1 MKTNL
6 TKGKAMEKTPSCKKF
21 RLMADEYIE
30 GELTAAE
37 MHEFEAHIAEC
48 EDCRKEFEELRALKE
63 AIRSAEEE
71 MPEGL
76 HSRIM
81 ASIEAEPKKK
91 PRRKA
96 AFFRGAAIS
105 VACVMLCLSATLA
118 ITLIPMWRSGTGGE
132 GLPNDPL
139 YSLEDTIV
147 EECNKSDSALS
158 QPTDEN
164 IEVEQTSASAQDPA
178 PEIAPSDNTI
188 PENTFEESM
197 SVAETAQPETMIPET
212 MIPETMAP
220 ETMTPETEAEMQAPA
235 AGATESATKDGAETQ
250 ITYQDAAPE
259 ASSVPGG
266 EEITLALLIVSG
278 LLAVASFVAFL
289 ISLSSVRT
297 SSAEKSNG
305 DKE

>member
-1 MKTNL
+1 
-6 TKGKAMEKTPSCKKF
+6 MEKTPSCKKF

-37 MHEFEAHIAEC
+37 MREFEAHIAEC
-48 EDCRKEFEELRALKE
+48 EECHKEFEELRALKE

-81 ASIEAEPKKK
+81 ASIESEPKKK

-118 ITLIPMWRSGTGGE
+118 ITMIPIWHSGTGGE
-132 GLPNDPL
+132 GLPNDPQ

-164 IEVEQTSASAQDPA
+164 IEAEQTSASAQDPA
-178 PEIAPSDNTI
+178 PEVAPSDTI

-212 MIPETMAP
+212 MTPETMTPETMA
-220 ETMTPETEAEMQAPA
+220 PETEAEMQAPA
-235 AGATESATKDGAETQ
+235 EEATQSTTKDGAETQ

-297 SSAEKSNG
+297 SS
-305 DKE
+305 DKKN

>member
-1 MKTNL
+1 
-6 TKGKAMEKTPSCKKF
+6 MEKTPSCKKF

-37 MHEFEAHIAEC
+37 MREFEAHIAEC
-48 EDCRKEFEELRALKE
+48 EECHKEFEELRALKE

-81 ASIEAEPKKK
+81 ASIESEPKKK

-118 ITLIPMWRSGTGGE
+118 ITFIPMWRSGTGGE
-132 GLPNDPL
+132 GLPNDPQF
-139 YSLEDTIV
+139 SLEDTIV

-164 IEVEQTSASAQDPA
+164 IEAEQTSASAQDPA
-178 PEIAPSDNTI
+178 PEVAPSDTI
-188 PENTFEESM
+188 PENIFEESM

-212 MIPETMAP
+212 M
-220 ETMTPETEAEMQAPA
+220 TPETEAEMLAPA
-235 AGATESATKDGAETQ
+235 EKVTESATKDGAETQ

-259 ASSVPGG
+259 SSSVPGG

-297 SSAEKSNG
+297 SS
-305 DKE
+305 DKKN

>member
-1 MKTNL
+1 
-6 TKGKAMEKTPSCKKF
+6 MEKTPSCKKF

-37 MHEFEAHIAEC
+37 MREFEAHIAEC

-81 ASIEAEPKKK
+81 ASIESEPKKK

-105 VACVMLCLSATLA
+105 VACIMLCLSATLA

-132 GLPNDPL
+132 GLPNDPQ

-164 IEVEQTSASAQDPA
+164 IEAEQTSASAQDPA
-178 PEIAPSDNTI
+178 PEVAPSDTIPI

-197 SVAETAQPETMIPET
+197 SVAESAQPETMI
-212 MIPETMAP
+212 P

-235 AGATESATKDGAETQ
+235 EKVTESATKDGAETQ

-259 ASSVPGG
+259 ASSVPGR

-297 SSAEKSNG
+297 SS
-305 DKE
+305 DKKN

>member
-1 MKTNL
+1 MKTKF

-37 MHEFEAHIAEC
+37 MREFEAHIAEC
-48 EDCRKEFEELRALKE
+48 EDCRKEFEELRALKG

-71 MPEGL
+71 MPKGL

-118 ITLIPMWRSGTGGE
+118 IALIPMWRSGTGGE
-132 GLPNDPL
+132 GLPNDPQ
-139 YSLEDTIV
+139 YSLENSVV
-147 EECNKSDSALS
+147 EECNTEMKSESALS

-164 IEVEQTSASAQDPA
+164 IEAEQTSASAQDPA
-178 PEIAPSDNTI
+178 PEVAPSDTI

-212 MIPETMAP
+212 M
-220 ETMTPETEAEMQAPA
+220 TPETEAEMQAPA
-235 AGATESATKDGAETQ
+235 EEATESATKDGAETQ

-289 ISLSSVRT
+289 ISLSSVRNP
-297 SSAEKSNG
+297 SPKK
-305 DKE
+305 DKEEDQ

>member
-6 TKGKAMEKTPSCKKF
+6 TKGKAMEKTPLCKKF

-37 MHEFEAHIAEC
+37 MLEFEAHIAEC
-48 EDCRKEFEELRALKE
+48 EECRKELEELRALKE

-81 ASIEAEPKKK
+81 ASIEAEPKKA
-91 PRRKA
+91 PRRKV

-118 ITLIPMWRSGTGGE
+118 ITMIPIWRSGTGGE
-132 GLPNDPL
+132 ELPNDPQ
-139 YSLEDTIV
+139 YSLGNTIV
-147 EECNKSDSALS
+147 EECNTEMKAETALS
-158 QPTDEN
+158 KPTDEN
-164 IEVEQTSASAQDPA
+164 VEAEKTSAAAQDPA
-178 PEIAPSDNTI
+178 PEVAPSDTIPI
-188 PENTFEESM
+188 PENTFEETM
-197 SVAETAQPETMIPET
+197 SVAETAQSETI
-212 MIPETMAP
+212 IP

-235 AGATESATKDGAETQ
+235 EDVTESATKDGSETQ
-250 ITYQDAAPE
+250 KIYQDAAPE
-259 ASSVPGG
+259 SSSAPGG
-266 EEITLALLIVSG
+266 DEITLALLIVSG

-297 SSAEKSNG
+297 SAVGKGDG

>member
-1 MKTNL
+1 
-6 TKGKAMEKTPSCKKF
+6 MEKTPSCKKF

-37 MHEFEAHIAEC
+37 MREFEAHIAKC
-48 EDCRKEFEELRALKE
+48 EECRKELEELRALKA

-81 ASIEAEPKKK
+81 ASIEAEPKKA
-91 PRRKA
+91 PRRKT

-118 ITLIPMWRSGTGGE
+118 IAMIPMWRSNSGGA
-132 GLPNDPL
+132 GLPNDPQ
-139 YSLEDTIV
+139 YSLDNTIA
-147 EECNKSDSALS
+147 EECITEMKPESALS
-158 QPTDEN
+158 KPTDEN
-164 IEVEQTSASAQDPA
+164 LEAEQTYASVEDPA
-178 PEIAPSDNTI
+178 PEVAPSDTIPI

-197 SVAETAQPETMIPET
+197 SVAETVQPETVAVAET
-212 MIPETMAP
+212 II
-220 ETMTPETEAEMQAPA
+220 PETEAEMQAPA
-235 AGATESATKDGAETQ
+235 EDITENATKDGAETQ
-250 ITYQDAAPE
+250 KIYQDAAPE
-259 ASSVPGG
+259 SSSVPGG
-266 EEITLALLIVSG
+266 EEITIALLIVSG

-297 SSAEKSNG
+297 ASVKKDNGEK
-305 DKE
+305 

>member
-1 MKTNL
+1 
-6 TKGKAMEKTPSCKKF
+6 MEKTPSCKKF

-37 MHEFEAHIAEC
+37 MREFEAHIAEC
-48 EDCRKEFEELRALKE
+48 EECHKEFEELRALKG

-81 ASIEAEPKKK
+81 ASIESEPKKK

-132 GLPNDPL
+132 GLPNDPQ

-164 IEVEQTSASAQDPA
+164 IEAEQTSASAQDPA
-178 PEIAPSDNTI
+178 PEVAPSDTIPI

-197 SVAETAQPETMIPET
+197 SVAESAQPETMI
-212 MIPETMAP
+212 P

-235 AGATESATKDGAETQ
+235 EKVTESATKDGAETQ

-297 SSAEKSNG
+297 SS
-305 DKE
+305 DKKN

>member
-1 MKTNL
+1 
-6 TKGKAMEKTPSCKKF
+6 MEKTPSCKRF

-30 GELTAAE
+30 GELTEAE
-37 MHEFEAHIAEC
+37 MREFEAHIAEC
-48 EDCRKEFEELRALKE
+48 EECHKEFEELRALKE

-81 ASIEAEPKKK
+81 ASIESEPKKK

-132 GLPNDPL
+132 GLPNDPQF
-139 YSLEDTIV
+139 SLEDTIV
-147 EECNKSDSALS
+147 EECNTEMKAESALS
-158 QPTDEN
+158 KPTDEN
-164 IEVEQTSASAQDPA
+164 IEAEQTSASAQDPA
-178 PEIAPSDNTI
+178 PEVAPSDTI
-188 PENTFEESM
+188 HENTFEESM

-212 MIPETMAP
+212 MIPETMIP
-220 ETMTPETEAEMQAPA
+220 ETMIPETEAEMLAPA
-235 AGATESATKDGAETQ
+235 EKVTESATKDGAETQ

>member
-1 MKTNL
+1 
-6 TKGKAMEKTPSCKKF
+6 MEKTPSCKKF

-37 MHEFEAHIAEC
+37 MREFEEHIAEC
-48 EDCRKEFEELRALKE
+48 EDCRKKFEELRALKE
-63 AIRSAEEE
+63 AIQSAEEE

-81 ASIEAEPKKK
+81 ASIESEPKKK

-132 GLPNDPL
+132 GLPNDPQ
-139 YSLEDTIV
+139 YSLENSVV
-147 EECNKSDSALS
+147 EEFNKSDSALS

-164 IEVEQTSASAQDPA
+164 IEAEQTSASAQDPA
-178 PEIAPSDNTI
+178 PEVAPSDTI
-188 PENTFEESM
+188 PENIFEESM

-212 MIPETMAP
+212 M
-220 ETMTPETEAEMQAPA
+220 TPETEAEMQAPA
-235 AGATESATKDGAETQ
+235 EEATESATKDGAETQ

-297 SSAEKSNG
+297 SS
-305 DKE
+305 DKKN

>member
-1 MKTNL
+1 
-6 TKGKAMEKTPSCKKF
+6 MEKTPSCKKF

-37 MHEFEAHIAEC
+37 MREFEAHIAEC
-48 EDCRKEFEELRALKE
+48 EECHKEFEELRALKE
-63 AIRSAEEE
+63 ALRSAEEE

-81 ASIEAEPKKK
+81 ASIESEPKKK

-118 ITLIPMWRSGTGGE
+118 ITLIPMWRSGKGGE
-132 GLPNDPL
+132 GLPNDPQF
-139 YSLEDTIV
+139 SLEDTIV

-164 IEVEQTSASAQDPA
+164 IEAEQTSASAQDPA
-178 PEIAPSDNTI
+178 PEVAPSDTI
-188 PENTFEESM
+188 PENIFEESM

-212 MIPETMAP
+212 M
-220 ETMTPETEAEMQAPA
+220 TPETEAEMQAPA
-235 AGATESATKDGAETQ
+235 EEATESATKDGAETQ

>member
-1 MKTNL
+1 MKTKF
-6 TKGKAMEKTPSCKKF
+6 TKGKAMEKTPSCKRF

-37 MHEFEAHIAEC
+37 MREFEAHIAEC
-48 EDCRKEFEELRALKE
+48 EECHKEFEELRALKE

-81 ASIEAEPKKK
+81 ASIESEPKKK

-105 VACVMLCLSATLA
+105 VACIMLCLSATLA

-132 GLPNDPL
+132 GLPNDPQF
-139 YSLEDTIV
+139 SLEDTIV

-164 IEVEQTSASAQDPA
+164 IEAEQTSASAQDPA
-178 PEIAPSDNTI
+178 PEVAPSDTIPI

-212 MIPETMAP
+212 MIPETM
-220 ETMTPETEAEMQAPA
+220 TPETEADMLAPA
-235 AGATESATKDGAETQ
+235 EKVTESATKDGAETQ

>member
-1 MKTNL
+1 
-6 TKGKAMEKTPSCKKF
+6 MEKTPSCKKF

-37 MHEFEAHIAEC
+37 MREFEAHIAEC

-81 ASIEAEPKKK
+81 PSIEAEPKKK

-96 AFFRGAAIS
+96 AFFRGAALS
-105 VACVMLCLSATLA
+105 VACIMLCLSATLA

-132 GLPNDPL
+132 GLPNDPQ

-164 IEVEQTSASAQDPA
+164 IEAEQTSASAQDPA
-178 PEIAPSDNTI
+178 PEIAPSDTIPI

-197 SVAETAQPETMIPET
+197 SVAESAQPETMI
-212 MIPETMAP
+212 P

-297 SSAEKSNG
+297 SS
-305 DKE
+305 DKKN

>member
-1 MKTNL
+1 
-6 TKGKAMEKTPSCKKF
+6 MEKTPSCKKF

-37 MHEFEAHIAEC
+37 MREFEAHIAEC
-48 EDCRKEFEELRALKE
+48 EECHKEFEELRALKE
-63 AIRSAEEE
+63 AIRSAEEK

-81 ASIEAEPKKK
+81 ASIESEPKKN

-132 GLPNDPL
+132 GLPNDPQF
-139 YSLEDTIV
+139 SLEDTIV

-164 IEVEQTSASAQDPA
+164 IEAEQTSASAQDPA
-178 PEIAPSDNTI
+178 PEVAPSDTIPI

-212 MIPETMAP
+212 M
-220 ETMTPETEAEMQAPA
+220 TPETEAEMQAPA
-235 AGATESATKDGAETQ
+235 AEATESATKDGAETQ

-297 SSAEKSNG
+297 SS
-305 DKE
+305 DKKN

>member
-6 TKGKAMEKTPSCKKF
+6 PKGKAMEKTPSCKKF

-37 MHEFEAHIAEC
+37 MREFEAHIAEC
-48 EDCRKEFEELRALKE
+48 EECHKEFEELRALKG

-81 ASIEAEPKKK
+81 ASIESEPKKK

-118 ITLIPMWRSGTGGE
+118 ITLIPMWRSGKGGE
-132 GLPNDPL
+132 GLPNDPQF
-139 YSLEDTIV
+139 SLEDTIV

-164 IEVEQTSASAQDPA
+164 IEAEQTSASAQDPA
-178 PEIAPSDNTI
+178 PEVAPSDTI
-188 PENTFEESM
+188 PENIFEESM

-212 MIPETMAP
+212 M
-220 ETMTPETEAEMQAPA
+220 TPETEAEMQAPA
-235 AGATESATKDGAETQ
+235 EEATESATKDGAETQ

>member
-37 MHEFEAHIAEC
+37 MREFEAHIAEC

-81 ASIEAEPKKK
+81 ASIESEPKKK

-132 GLPNDPL
+132 GLPNDPQ

-158 QPTDEN
+158 QSTDEN
-164 IEVEQTSASAQDPA
+164 IEAEQTSASAQDPA
-178 PEIAPSDNTI
+178 PEVAPIDTIPI

-212 MIPETMAP
+212 M
-220 ETMTPETEAEMQAPA
+220 TPETEAEMQAPA
-235 AGATESATKDGAETQ
+235 EEATESATKDGAETQ

-259 ASSVPGG
+259 SSSVPGG

-297 SSAEKSNG
+297 SSAKKSNG

>member
-37 MHEFEAHIAEC
+37 MREFEAHIAEC
-48 EDCRKEFEELRALKE
+48 EECHKEFEELRALKE

-81 ASIEAEPKKK
+81 ASIESEPKKK

-118 ITLIPMWRSGTGGE
+118 ITFIPMWRSGTGGE
-132 GLPNDPL
+132 GLPNDPQF
-139 YSLEDTIV
+139 SLEDTIV

-164 IEVEQTSASAQDPA
+164 IEAEQTSASAQDPA
-178 PEIAPSDNTI
+178 PEVAPSDTI
-188 PENTFEESM
+188 PENIFEESM

-212 MIPETMAP
+212 M
-220 ETMTPETEAEMQAPA
+220 TPETEAEMLAPA
-235 AGATESATKDGAETQ
+235 EKVTESATKDGAETQ

-259 ASSVPGG
+259 SSSVPGG

-297 SSAEKSNG
+297 SS
-305 DKE
+305 DKKN

>member
-1 MKTNL
+1 
-6 TKGKAMEKTPSCKKF
+6 MEKTPSCKKF

-37 MHEFEAHIAEC
+37 MREFEAHIAEC
-48 EDCRKEFEELRALKE
+48 EECHKEFEELRALKE

-81 ASIEAEPKKK
+81 ASIESEPKKK

-105 VACVMLCLSATLA
+105 VACVMLCLSASLA

-132 GLPNDPL
+132 GLPNDPQ
-139 YSLEDTIV
+139 YSLENSVV
-147 EECNKSDSALS
+147 EEFNKSDSALS
-158 QPTDEN
+158 QPTDEH
-164 IEVEQTSASAQDPA
+164 IEAEQTSASAQDPA
-178 PEIAPSDNTI
+178 PEVAPSDTI
-188 PENTFEESM
+188 PENIFEESM

-212 MIPETMAP
+212 MIPETMIP

-235 AGATESATKDGAETQ
+235 EEVTESATKDGVETQ
-250 ITYQDAAPE
+250 ITYPDAAPE

-297 SSAEKSNG
+297 SS
-305 DKE
+305 DKKN

>member
-1 MKTNL
+1 
-6 TKGKAMEKTPSCKKF
+6 MEKTPSCKKF

-37 MHEFEAHIAEC
+37 MREFEAHIAEC
-48 EDCRKEFEELRALKE
+48 EECHKEFEKLRALKE

-81 ASIEAEPKKK
+81 ASIESEPKKK

-132 GLPNDPL
+132 GLPNDPQF
-139 YSLEDTIV
+139 SLEDTIV

-158 QPTDEN
+158 QSTDEN
-164 IEVEQTSASAQDPA
+164 IEAEQTSASAQDPA
-178 PEIAPSDNTI
+178 PEVAPSDTIPI

-197 SVAETAQPETMIPET
+197 SVAETAQPETI
-212 MIPETMAP
+212 IP

-235 AGATESATKDGAETQ
+235 EEATESATKDGAETQ

-297 SSAEKSNG
+297 SS
-305 DKE
+305 DKKN

>member
-1 MKTNL
+1 
-6 TKGKAMEKTPSCKKF
+6 MEKTPSCKKF

-37 MHEFEAHIAEC
+37 MREFEAHIAEC

-71 MPEGL
+71 MPEEL

-81 ASIEAEPKKK
+81 ASIESEPKKK

-132 GLPNDPL
+132 GLPNDL
-139 YSLEDTIV
+139 QCSLENSVV
-147 EECNKSDSALS
+147 EECNTEMKTESALS
-158 QPTDEN
+158 KPTDEN
-164 IEVEQTSASAQDPA
+164 IEAEQTSASAQDPA
-178 PEIAPSDNTI
+178 PEVAPSDTIPI

-197 SVAETAQPETMIPET
+197 SVAETAQPETMT
-212 MIPETMAP
+212 P
-220 ETMTPETEAEMQAPA
+220 ETMTPETDAEMQAPA
-235 AGATESATKDGAETQ
+235 EEATESATKDGAETQ

-297 SSAEKSNG
+297 SS
-305 DKE
+305 DKKN

>member
-37 MHEFEAHIAEC
+37 MREFEAHIAEC

-81 ASIEAEPKKK
+81 ASIESEPKKK

-132 GLPNDPL
+132 GLPNDPQ

-158 QPTDEN
+158 QSTDEN
-164 IEVEQTSASAQDPA
+164 IEAEQTSASAQDPA
-178 PEIAPSDNTI
+178 PEVAPIDTIPI

-212 MIPETMAP
+212 M
-220 ETMTPETEAEMQAPA
+220 TPETEAEMQAPA
-235 AGATESATKDGAETQ
+235 EEVTESATKDGAETQ

>member
-37 MHEFEAHIAEC
+37 MREFEAHIAEC

-81 ASIEAEPKKK
+81 PSIEAEPKKK

-105 VACVMLCLSATLA
+105 VACIMLCLSATLA

-132 GLPNDPL
+132 GLPNDPQ

-164 IEVEQTSASAQDPA
+164 IEAEQTSASAQDPA
-178 PEIAPSDNTI
+178 PEIAPSDTIPI

-197 SVAETAQPETMIPET
+197 SVAESAQPETMI
-212 MIPETMAP
+212 P

-297 SSAEKSNG
+297 SS
-305 DKE
+305 DKKN

>member
-1 MKTNL
+1 
-6 TKGKAMEKTPSCKKF
+6 MEKTPSCKKF

-37 MHEFEAHIAEC
+37 IRELEAHIAEC
-48 EDCRKEFEELRALKE
+48 EDCRKELEELRALKE

-81 ASIEAEPKKK
+81 ASIESEPKKK

-118 ITLIPMWRSGTGGE
+118 ITLIPIWRSGTGGD
-132 GLPNDPL
+132 GLPNDPE
-139 YSLEDTIV
+139 YSLENSV
-147 EECNKSDSALS
+147 AEECNTEIKEESALS
-158 QPTDEN
+158 KPTDEN
-164 IEVEQTSASAQDPA
+164 VEAEQTSASAQDPA
-178 PEIAPSDNTI
+178 PEVAPSDTTPI

-197 SVAETAQPETMIPET
+197 SVAETAQPETIIPET
-212 MIPETMAP
+212 MIPETII
-220 ETMTPETEAEMQAPA
+220 PETEAEMQAPA
-235 AGATESATKDGAETQ
+235 EEVTESALKDGADTKPTIHFSQ
-250 ITYQDAAPE
+250 AAPE
-259 ASSVPGG
+259 SSSVPGD

-297 SSAEKSNG
+297 SS
-305 DKE
+305 DKKN

>member
-1 MKTNL
+1 
-6 TKGKAMEKTPSCKKF
+6 MEKTPSCKKF

-37 MHEFEAHIAEC
+37 MREFEAHIAEC
-48 EDCRKEFEELRALKE
+48 EECHKEFEELRALKE

-81 ASIEAEPKKK
+81 ASIESEPKKK

-132 GLPNDPL
+132 GLPNDPQ

-164 IEVEQTSASAQDPA
+164 IEAEQTSASAQDPA
-178 PEIAPSDNTI
+178 PEVAPSDTI
-188 PENTFEESM
+188 PTPENTFEESM
-197 SVAETAQPETMIPET
+197 SVAETAQPETMT
-212 MIPETMAP
+212 P

-235 AGATESATKDGAETQ
+235 EEVTESATKDGAETQ

-297 SSAEKSNG
+297 SS
-305 DKE
+305 DKKN

>member
-1 MKTNL
+1 
-6 TKGKAMEKTPSCKKF
+6 MEKTPSCKKF

-37 MHEFEAHIAEC
+37 MREFEAHIAEC
-48 EDCRKEFEELRALKE
+48 EECRKEFEELRALKE

-81 ASIEAEPKKK
+81 ASIESEPKKK

-132 GLPNDPL
+132 GLPNDPQF
-139 YSLEDTIV
+139 SLEDTIV

-164 IEVEQTSASAQDPA
+164 IEAEQTSASAQDPA
-178 PEIAPSDNTI
+178 PEVAPSDTIPI

-212 MIPETMAP
+212 M
-220 ETMTPETEAEMQAPA
+220 TPETEAEMIAPA
-235 AGATESATKDGAETQ
+235 EKVTESATKDGAETQ

-259 ASSVPGG
+259 SSSVPGG

-297 SSAEKSNG
+297 SS
-305 DKE
+305 DKKN